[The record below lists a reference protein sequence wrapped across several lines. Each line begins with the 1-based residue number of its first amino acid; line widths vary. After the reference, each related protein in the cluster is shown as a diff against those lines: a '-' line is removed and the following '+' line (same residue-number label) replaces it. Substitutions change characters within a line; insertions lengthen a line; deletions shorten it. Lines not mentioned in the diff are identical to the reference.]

1 MERVPRSAW
10 LTLAAVAA
18 AVFMVAME
26 LTIIALALPE
36 IRASMN
42 ASPATL
48 SWVVNTYS
56 IVVAALLLP
65 SGWLADRYGRRR
77 IFQFGLLL
85 FAAGSVAAAVSVS
98 IEMLIAARAL
108 QAVGG
113 SLQYPAGMALL
124 LTAFPRARHQTAM
137 GTWSATGGMAAA
149 LGPAIGAVLIEGF
162 GWRAVFFV
170 NVPVALITL
179 VVGARVLVESK
190 DEDTKSRV
198 DTIGVPLASLGVG
211 VIILGIVQGETWGWR
226 SGSTLGTFAAGAV
239 MIAAFVRRSQRHPAP
254 LFDLGILR
262 IRSFVLG
269 NLGSLFFAFGFFALL
284 VPLPTFIQ
292 EVWGWSVLHTGLAV
306 APGSIVSFLISPQAG
321 RLADRIGN
329 APILVTGATCGTI
342 GLLWLL
348 SAMTTEPSLW
358 RLLAGTMLVG
368 VSSGA
373 GFAQLVGAA
382 LRDVPASRYAMATAG
397 RTTFFQLSVALAIA
411 VAFAIIGPTV
421 HPAATLTAYKSVWL
435 LSAASQLGNV
445 LLFGLAYPYDNMGSP
460 LIARLRPGGRANKR
474 ARTARNERGRGPSS
488 P

>member
-26 LTIIALALPE
+26 MTIIALALPE
-36 IRASMN
+36 IRASLD
-42 ASPATL
+42 ATPATL

-56 IVVAALLLP
+56 IVVAALLLL

-77 IFQFGLLL
+77 IFQLGLVL
-85 FAAGSVAAAVSVS
+85 FAAGSVAAGVSVS

-149 LGPAIGAVLIEGF
+149 LGPGIGAVLVEGF

-170 NVPVALITL
+170 NVPVALAAL
-179 VVGARVLVESK
+179 GLGARVLAESTG
-190 DEDTKSRV
+190 EDAESRV
-198 DTIGVPLASLGVG
+198 DTIGVPLASVGVG
-211 VIILGIVQGETWGWR
+211 VIILGIVQGGAWGWR
-226 SGSTLGTFAAGAV
+226 SASTLGAFAAGAI
-239 MIAAFVRRSQRHPAP
+239 MIAAFFRRSQRHPVP
-254 LFDLGILR
+254 LFDLNLLR

-269 NLGSLFFAFGFFALL
+269 NVGSLFFAFGFFAFYI
-284 VPLPTFIQ
+284 PLPTFIQ

-306 APGSIVSFLISPQAG
+306 ASGPIVSFLVAPQAG

-329 APILVTGATCGTI
+329 APILVIGATCGTV
-342 GLLWLL
+342 GMLWLL
-348 SAMTTEPSLW
+348 WSLTTEPSVGS
-358 RLLAGTMLVG
+358 LLVGLMLVG
-368 VSSGA
+368 VSSGT

-382 LRDVPASRYAMATAG
+382 LRDVAAGRYAMATAG
-397 RTTFFQLSVALAIA
+397 RTTFFQLSVAMAIA
-411 VAFAIIGPTV
+411 VGFTIIGEV
-421 HPAATLTAYKSVWL
+421 ADAAAALNAYRSVWIL
-435 LSAASQLGNV
+435 CAAGHLGNV
-445 LLFGLAYPYDNMGSP
+445 LLFSLVYPYDPLGSP
-460 LIARLRPGGRANKR
+460 LVARLRLGSR
-474 ARTARNERGRGPSS
+474 S
-488 P
+488 